1 MTHARH
7 RSEKCPYCRLFR
19 IICICNDIEKFQLGT
34 RITIMMHVKELNRST
49 NTGKIAALMLTN
61 SKTVIVG
68 APDGELFQND
78 ILAEGYENLVLFPHA
93 STVLDEKLISALNRP
108 LNLIVPDGNYHQAV
122 KMTRSELL
130 RDIRRIRLPSGQSGE
145 YSLRNSKD
153 KEKVS
158 TIEAIIKAIE
168 IIENGP
174 AAESMYKIFK
184 KMIGGFKSIMG

>member
-7 RSEKCPYCRLFR
+7 KSEKCPNCKLYKA
-19 IICICNDIEKFQLGT
+19 ICVCSEVKIFDLKT
-34 RITIMMHVKELNRST
+34 RVTLLIHTKEVNKAT
-49 NTGKIAALMLTN
+49 NTGKLAQLMLSNCRTL
-61 SKTVIVG
+61 IVG
-68 APDGELFQND
+68 TLDGELREQD
-78 ILAEGYENLVLFPHA
+78 IVSEGYENLILFHSA
-93 STVLDEKLISALNRP
+93 SNVLDSEFLSTLTAP
-108 LNLIVPDGNYHQAV
+108 VNLIVPDGNYHQAV
-122 KMTRSELL
+122 KMTKSGSLKN
-130 RDIRRIRLPSGQSGE
+130 IRRVKLPPGQEGE

-153 KEKVS
+153 KQKVS